1 MLTTLASGLS
11 EGGREISVIAS
22 RQLYDAPDA
31 ALPARET
38 LGGISIHRVWTTRFG
53 RRNLLGRAVD
63 YLTFY
68 LSAAIAAWRRL
79 SPRDIVVVMTD
90 PPMLSIVIAPIAL
103 WRGAT
108 MVNWIQ
114 DLFPEVAEAVG
125 LDRRRAPAFVY
136 EALRHL
142 RNRSLRVAA
151 MNVVL
156 GEKMLE
162 KLAATGVAPDCSCVI
177 PNWSDTRLVAPVAPN
192 DNAFRREWGLSGKF
206 VVGYSGNLGR
216 AHDFHTI
223 LDAVVELE
231 HETGSSDI
239 VWLFIGGGAL
249 RDALAQELE
258 ARNLKTVL
266 LKPYQPERLLAK
278 SLSAADLHLVSLQ
291 PALEGLIVPSKFY
304 GIAAAGRP
312 TVFIGDADGEI
323 ARALRQNGIGV
334 TTPQGDGKALAA
346 LVRNLSHQP
355 ERCRAMGAAARETAE
370 RMFDSRIA
378 IARWE
383 EMLDRLA
390 ERRPLP

>member
-216 AHDFHTI
+216 ARNSRAHVRQPHRHRT
-223 LDAVVELE
+223 L
-231 HETGSSDI
+231 G
-239 VWLFIGGGAL
+239 
-249 RDALAQELE
+249 RDARQARRTTPSPVNAHSRSAQRRTRGAQE
-258 ARNLKTVL
+258 R
-266 LKPYQPERLLAK
+266 
-278 SLSAADLHLVSLQ
+278 
-291 PALEGLIVPSKFY
+291 G
-304 GIAAAGRP
+304 
-312 TVFIGDADGEI
+312 
-323 ARALRQNGIGV
+323 
-334 TTPQGDGKALAA
+334 
-346 LVRNLSHQP
+346 
-355 ERCRAMGAAARETAE
+355 
-370 RMFDSRIA
+370 
-378 IARWE
+378 
-383 EMLDRLA
+383 
-390 ERRPLP
+390 